1 MEEKEKIISL
11 NKAISDLDISHNYFL
26 NVFSSKGLEAG
37 ILRLKEGD
45 KDIQAPHSIDEIYFV
60 VDGKGSLEI
69 EGKINAVK
77 RGDFIFVPANAHHK
91 FTLDSTSK
99 SLLVIYF
106 FGS

>member
-1 MEEKEKIISL
+1 MPEEDDVINI
-11 NKAISDLDISHNYFL
+11 NKVIHDLDRSHNYFL
-26 NVFSSKGLEAG
+26 NIFSSKGLETG

-69 EGKINAVK
+69 EGKINTVK
-77 RGDFIFVPANAHHK
+77 SGDFIFVPANAHHK

>member
-1 MEEKEKIISL
+1 MSKKDEVISID
-11 NKAISDLDISHNYFL
+11 KVIHDLDRSNNYFL
-26 NVFSSKGLEAG
+26 NIFSSKGLEAG

-60 VDGKGSLEI
+60 VEGKGSLEI
-69 EGKINAVK
+69 GGKIRTVK
-77 RGDFIFVPANAHHK
+77 SGDFIFVPANAHHK
-91 FTLDSTSK
+91 FTLDSASK

>member
-1 MEEKEKIISL
+1 MAEKENVISL
-11 NKAISDLDISHNYFL
+11 NKVIDDLDRSHNYFL
-26 NVFSSKGLEAG
+26 NIFSSKGLEAG

-69 EGKINAVK
+69 EGKIRAVK
-77 RGDFIFVPANAHHK
+77 SGDFIFVPANAHHK

>member
-1 MEEKEKIISL
+1 MVEVDDVINIDKVIR
-11 NKAISDLDISHNYFL
+11 DLDRNHNYFL
-26 NVFSSKGLEAG
+26 NIFSSKGLEVG

-45 KDIQAPHSIDEIYFV
+45 KDIQPPHSIDEIYFV
-60 VDGKGSLEI
+60 VEGKGSLEI
-69 EGKINAVK
+69 EGKIRAVNS
-77 RGDFIFVPANAHHK
+77 GDFIFVPANAHHK

>member
-1 MEEKEKIISL
+1 MSKKDEVISID
-11 NKAISDLDISHNYFL
+11 KVIHDLDRSNNYFL
-26 NVFSSKGLEAG
+26 NIFSSKGLEAG

-60 VDGKGSLEI
+60 VEGKGSLEI
-69 EGKINAVK
+69 EGEINAVK
-77 RGDFIFVPANAHHK
+77 SGDFIFVPANSHHK
-91 FTLDSTSK
+91 FTLDSSSK

>member
-1 MEEKEKIISL
+1 MAEEDNVIS
-11 NKAISDLDISHNYFL
+11 IDTVIDDLDRSHNYFL
-26 NVFSSKGLEAG
+26 NIFNSKGLEAG

-45 KDIQAPHSIDEIYFV
+45 KDIQVPHSIDEIYFV
-60 VDGKGSLEI
+60 VEGKGSLEI
-69 EGKINAVK
+69 EGKIRAVK
-77 RGDFIFVPANAHHK
+77 SGDFIFVPANAHHK

>member
-1 MEEKEKIISL
+1 MSKKDEVISID
-11 NKAISDLDISHNYFL
+11 KVIHDLDRSNNYFL
-26 NVFSSKGLEAG
+26 NIFSSKGLEAG

-45 KDIQAPHSIDEIYFV
+45 NDIQVPHSIDEIYFV

-77 RGDFIFVPANAHHK
+77 GGDFIFVPANAHHK